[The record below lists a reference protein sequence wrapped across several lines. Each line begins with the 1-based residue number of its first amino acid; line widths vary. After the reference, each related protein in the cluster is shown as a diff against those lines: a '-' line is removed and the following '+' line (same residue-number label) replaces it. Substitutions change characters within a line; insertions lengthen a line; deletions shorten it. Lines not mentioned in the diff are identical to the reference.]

1 MFTSYVWH
9 DVNKDTIFFASSLY
23 NSRREERNIR
33 GIILSSNTKF
43 TILLIS
49 RSFENFF
56 ENCSNNSLRSRNEF
70 SALDLS
76 KGFFVSAN
84 LIQSSR
90 RKKRFSGHKPRSRL
104 SSSRLNYDHGHYS
117 GQTRLSVST
126 RPSPLAAIPD
136 YSRETA
142 SIRGVSVISEI
153 RPIEIRFIRGGG
165 AKIRRGNL
173 RGNFR
178 RSSVFTPRLDER
190 LFAET
195 CGKRGERNVIRG
207 IKISSPLHWWPPVPA
222 VIFMSATFCRERG
235 ILRGGKKL
243 VQLPA
248 GKLTIHLA
256 YRSYIAITVRVYI
269 YIQGG
274 WKNRKLQ
281 DLRDDCLKT
290 NMKEIVHVICRKLL
304 CYVNWKNKFLTELV
318 ETYKL
323 FSIFY
328 IYKYIS
334 LSESVARNAI
344 FLLLFSPQQ
353 VWKDNKIN
361 GRESRMIDGSWK
373 VINSCSK
380 VAETS
385 VNINGFGKAHVR
397 PGAVFVIIESR
408 L

>member
-1 MFTSYVWH
+1 MY

-142 SIRGVSVISEI
+142 SIHRVSVISEI
-153 RPIEIRFIRGGG
+153 RPIEIRFIRG
-165 AKIRRGNL
+165 RGVIYVVIFVARQFSHRDSTSVYSRKRAGNAASETSFGEL
-173 RGNFR
+173 R
-178 RSSVFTPRLDER
+178 SLRLSIDGHLSR
-190 LFAET
+190 PWFSCRLLFAASEEYYAVE
-195 CGKRGERNVIRG
+195 KSWFNYR
-207 IKISSPLHWWPPVPA
+207 PV
-222 VIFMSATFCRERG
+222 
-235 ILRGGKKL
+235 
-243 VQLPA
+243 
-248 GKLTIHLA
+248 
-256 YRSYIAITVRVYI
+256 
-269 YIQGG
+269 
-274 WKNRKLQ
+274 N
-281 DLRDDCLKT
+281 
-290 NMKEIVHVICRKLL
+290 
-304 CYVNWKNKFLTELV
+304 
-318 ETYKL
+318 
-323 FSIFY
+323 
-328 IYKYIS
+328 
-334 LSESVARNAI
+334 
-344 FLLLFSPQQ
+344 
-353 VWKDNKIN
+353 
-361 GRESRMIDGSWK
+361 
-373 VINSCSK
+373 
-380 VAETS
+380 
-385 VNINGFGKAHVR
+385 
-397 PGAVFVIIESR
+397 
-408 L
+408 

>member
-1 MFTSYVWH
+1 MNIVSPFSLEWDKIERGNDWFLFFASIQWFFRVFAGYVWH
-9 DVNKDTIFFASSLY
+9 DVNKDTIFYASSLY
-23 NSRREERNIR
+23 NSRGEERNIR

-76 KGFFVSAN
+76 KGSFVSAN

-153 RPIEIRFIRGGG
+153 RPIEIRFIRGGR

-269 YIQGG
+269 YIHTG
-274 WKNRKLQ
+274 WLEKQKIARFKG
-281 DLRDDCLKT
+281 
-290 NMKEIVHVICRKLL
+290 
-304 CYVNWKNKFLTELV
+304 W
-318 ETYKL
+318 
-323 FSIFY
+323 
-328 IYKYIS
+328 
-334 LSESVARNAI
+334 LSENEHERNRARN
-344 FLLLFSPQQ
+344 LS
-353 VWKDNKIN
+353 KIIVL
-361 GRESRMIDGSWK
+361 R
-373 VINSCSK
+373 
-380 VAETS
+380 
-385 VNINGFGKAHVR
+385 
-397 PGAVFVIIESR
+397 
-408 L
+408 

>member
-1 MFTSYVWH
+1 MCRH
-9 DVNKDTIFFASSLY
+9 GLLL
-23 NSRREERNIR
+23 SRPFPIIREKRR
-33 GIILSSNTKF
+33 V
-43 TILLIS
+43 
-49 RSFENFF
+49 
-56 ENCSNNSLRSRNEF
+56 
-70 SALDLS
+70 
-76 KGFFVSAN
+76 FVE
-84 LIQSSR
+84 
-90 RKKRFSGHKPRSRL
+90 SRL
-104 SSSRLNYDHGHYS
+104 SRRYVRSRYVLS
-117 GQTRLSVST
+117 G
-126 RPSPLAAIPD
+126 
-136 YSRETA
+136 E
-142 SIRGVSVISEI
+142 
-153 RPIEIRFIRGGG
+153 
-165 AKIRRGNL
+165 AKAQIRRGNL

-269 YIQGG
+269 YIYIQGG

-290 NMKEIVHVICRKLL
+290 NTKEIVHVICRKLL

-323 FSIFY
+323 FY
-328 IYKYIS
+328 I
-334 LSESVARNAI
+334 
-344 FLLLFSPQQ
+344 
-353 VWKDNKIN
+353 
-361 GRESRMIDGSWK
+361 
-373 VINSCSK
+373 
-380 VAETS
+380 
-385 VNINGFGKAHVR
+385 
-397 PGAVFVIIESR
+397 
-408 L
+408 

>member
-1 MFTSYVWH
+1 MISFFSFQFNDSSACSRAMY

-76 KGFFVSAN
+76 KGSFVSAN

-153 RPIEIRFIRGGG
+153 RPIEIRFIRG
-165 AKIRRGNL
+165 RG
-173 RGNFR
+173 
-178 RSSVFTPRLDER
+178 
-190 LFAET
+190 
-195 CGKRGERNVIRG
+195 VIY
-207 IKISSPLHWWPPVPA
+207 V
-222 VIFMSATFCRERG
+222 VIF
-235 ILRGGKKL
+235 
-243 VQLPA
+243 
-248 GKLTIHLA
+248 
-256 YRSYIAITVRVYI
+256 
-269 YIQGG
+269 
-274 WKNRKLQ
+274 
-281 DLRDDCLKT
+281 
-290 NMKEIVHVICRKLL
+290 
-304 CYVNWKNKFLTELV
+304 
-318 ETYKL
+318 
-323 FSIFY
+323 
-328 IYKYIS
+328 
-334 LSESVARNAI
+334 VARQFSHRDSTSVYSRKRAGNAASETS
-344 FLLLFSPQQ
+344 FGELRSLRLS
-353 VWKDNKIN
+353 
-361 GRESRMIDGSWK
+361 IDGHLS
-373 VINSCSK
+373 
-380 VAETS
+380 
-385 VNINGFGKAHVR
+385 R
-397 PGAVFVIIESR
+397 P
-408 L
+408 

>member
-1 MFTSYVWH
+1 MFAGYVWH
-9 DVNKDTIFFASSLY
+9 DVNKDTIFYASSLY
-23 NSRREERNIR
+23 NSRGEERNIR

-76 KGFFVSAN
+76 KGSFVSAN

-142 SIRGVSVISEI
+142 SIRGVSVISVTSD
-153 RPIEIRFIRGGG
+153 RDTFYPGKRS
-165 AKIRRGNL
+165 NL

-207 IKISSPLHWWPPVPA
+207 IKISSPLH
-222 VIFMSATFCRERG
+222 
-235 ILRGGKKL
+235 
-243 VQLPA
+243 
-248 GKLTIHLA
+248 
-256 YRSYIAITVRVYI
+256 
-269 YIQGG
+269 
-274 WKNRKLQ
+274 
-281 DLRDDCLKT
+281 
-290 NMKEIVHVICRKLL
+290 
-304 CYVNWKNKFLTELV
+304 
-318 ETYKL
+318 
-323 FSIFY
+323 
-328 IYKYIS
+328 
-334 LSESVARNAI
+334 
-344 FLLLFSPQQ
+344 
-353 VWKDNKIN
+353 
-361 GRESRMIDGSWK
+361 
-373 VINSCSK
+373 
-380 VAETS
+380 
-385 VNINGFGKAHVR
+385 
-397 PGAVFVIIESR
+397 
-408 L
+408 